1 LGSVP
6 KRLPVCRA
14 NCPIFVHFVLHFIQ
28 HTSDSWSLSKASRW
42 CHLSR
47 YLLRAFKPQL
57 LQSLSFLMFHD
68 SPFLEVCDLPSCQ
81 QSPTPNHSPLF
92 SSQSTSI
99 RKYRHPKE
107 CAYPTTSTIRLK
119 LHPLPRTKFLSL
131 ILFRNTINDIILI
144 QTTKITISS
153 FPAFRALCTIRSYG
167 CAI

>member
-92 SSQSTSI
+92 HPSPLQSANTAT
-99 RKYRHPKE
+99 PKSVLTQLLAQFASNFIPSPE
-107 CAYPTTSTIRLK
+107 QNFSALSFSVILSMI
-119 LHPLPRTKFLSL
+119 LFLSKQL
-131 ILFRNTINDIILI
+131 
-144 QTTKITISS
+144 K
-153 FPAFRALCTIRSYG
+153 
-167 CAI
+167 